1 VDNITAIV
9 EQMHCNLARDP
20 HDPIEVVRIP
30 LDSVPDGIP
39 HREDGP

>member
-1 VDNITAIV
+1 MKQIDGDF
-9 EQMHCNLARDP
+9 ARHP

-30 LDSVPDGIP
+30 LRPVPDGVP